1 MAQNSYHGKMG
12 LIVLKSCEQ
21 LGQEVDQFIHQL
33 RNEEDGESYIIPIQE
48 VRFNNGEG
56 KVKINDSVRGRDIYI
71 LCDVGN
77 YSCTYNLHGYENHMS
92 PDDHFRDI
100 KRVLSAING
109 KADRITVLM
118 PLLYSSRQHKRKGR
132 ESLDCAMALEE
143 LQELGVNCI
152 LTFDAHDPTICNAI
166 PKTSFENIFPTYSM
180 LKRFIQ
186 NEGDDIFKDN
196 MTVISPDTGAMERAI
211 YYANVLGL
219 DVGMC
224 YKRRDHTRIVNG
236 KNPIVQHEYIGGPLE
251 NKRVLIIDDMIAS
264 GESVIEVINEIT
276 KLKVTDVYAACTF
289 AFFTE
294 GFEKFDKLYEEG
306 KLKKLY
312 STNLSY
318 VPQELIDRPW
328 FQLVDM
334 SKFIA
339 KILNTLNYDESI
351 APLLECTA
359 RIRRLLKRYNQIKD
373 DGQQ

>member
-1 MAQNSYHGKMG
+1 MQ
-12 LIVLKSCEQ
+12 SCTQ
-21 LGQEVDQFIHQL
+21 LGTEVDQFIKQL
-33 RNEEDGESYIIPIQE
+33 RNEDESGESYIIPIQE
-48 VRFNNGEG
+48 IRFSNGEG

-71 LCDVGN
+71 LCDIGN
-77 YSCTYNLHGYENHMS
+77 YSCTYNLYGHENFMS
-92 PDDHFRDI
+92 PDEHFRDI

-143 LQELGVNCI
+143 LQALGVDCI

-166 PKTSFENIFPTYSM
+166 PSTSFENIYPTYSM

-196 MTVISPDTGAMERAI
+196 MTVISPDTGAMDRAV

-219 DVGMC
+219 DVGMF

-264 GESVIEVINEIT
+264 GESVIDVINEIQ
-276 KLKVTDVYAACTF
+276 KQNVSDVYAAVTF
-289 AFFTE
+289 AFFTN
-294 GFEKFDKLYEEG
+294 GLEKFDKLYEEG

-312 STNLSY
+312 STNLTY
-318 VPQELIDRPW
+318 VSPELRSRPW
-328 FQLVDM
+328 FVPVDM

-339 KILNTLNYDESI
+339 KILNTLNNDESI
-351 APLLECTA
+351 SPLLDSAA
-359 RIRRLLKRYNQIKD
+359 RIRRLLKRYNQLPEA
-373 DGQQ
+373 